1 MSDEYAD
8 LISAIWSED
17 GDDGTVMLPR
27 KSMFASGDFSVESDI
42 GRTEDDRR
50 SGGSGSGYSLCNMR
64 KSLQSSQLN
73 KTPCISGQ
81 MTTVTTAD
89 CSP

>member
-1 MSDEYAD
+1 MAA
-8 LISAIWSED
+8 LISAICSED

-27 KSMFASGDFSVESDI
+27 KSMFASGGFSVESDI
-42 GRTEDDRR
+42 DRNEDGRR